1 MDHVPNLTR
10 EDVQES
16 TGMTADFLTLRVRIG
31 RGLCGEFVEEYGC
44 GGTPESLGGMAVD
57 SVRSVV
63 GWDASFSL

>member
-1 MDHVPNLTR
+1 
-10 EDVQES
+10 
-16 TGMTADFLTLRVRIG
+16 MTADFLTLRVRIG